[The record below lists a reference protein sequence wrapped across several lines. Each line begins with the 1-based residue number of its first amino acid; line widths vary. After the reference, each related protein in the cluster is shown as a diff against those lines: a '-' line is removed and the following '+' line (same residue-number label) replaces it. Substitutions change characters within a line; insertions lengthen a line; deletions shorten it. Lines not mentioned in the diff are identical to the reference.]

1 MTVNIFFFNLTN
13 HYPHSSHGSGRA
25 CHINTHLSGPCDKE
39 FNIINFIWHIQGSIK
54 TGADTDLLGFPS
66 A

>member
-1 MTVNIFFFNLTN
+1 MTANIFFFNLTN
-13 HYPHSSHGSGRA
+13 HHLHSSCASGRA

-39 FNIINFIWHIQGSIK
+39 FNIINVFWHIQESIK